1 MDLRIR
7 IWLNIAQRLMLLTTD
22 LLEQKIIC
30 LVQGVKWRIR
40 EFSFDFLTLKWQ
52 MIVAKSTSY

>member
-40 EFSFDFLTLKWQ
+40 AFSFDFLTLKWQ